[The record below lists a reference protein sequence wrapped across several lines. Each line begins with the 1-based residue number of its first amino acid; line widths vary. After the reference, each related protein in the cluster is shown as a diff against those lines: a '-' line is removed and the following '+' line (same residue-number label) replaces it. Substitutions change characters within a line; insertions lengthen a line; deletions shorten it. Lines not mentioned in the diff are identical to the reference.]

1 MKISKGKDDEGRL
14 TDDFIKSLKATM
26 KITKYT
32 DGKGMYLELSP
43 AGGRWWRMKYRF
55 GGKEKRLALGVYP
68 DVSIDAARRKR
79 DMARLLLLGG
89 IDPSQAKKQ
98 NRYVLTD
105 MQE

>member
-1 MKISKGKDDEGRL
+1 MGISAENYDAGRL
-14 TDDFIKSLKATM
+14 TDDFIRSLKATT
-26 KITKYT
+26 KITKHT

-43 AGGRWWRMKYRF
+43 AGGRWWRLKYRF
-55 GGKEKRLALGVYP
+55 GGKEKRLSLGVYP